1 MNINLLKYFI
11 KDRGFNRKDL
21 ADMLKLNVQTFN
33 KKVNMKADFTLIEV
47 KQLSDILSLNQKQ
60 IFDVFFAGGF
70 KHE

>member
-11 KDRGFNRKDL
+11 KDRGFERKEL
-21 ADMLKLNVQTFN
+21 ADMLRLNVQTFN

-47 KQLSDILSLNQKQ
+47 KQLSNILKLSKEQ
-60 IFDVFFAGGF
+60 IFDVFFAGGL

>member
-11 KDRGFNRKDL
+11 KDRGFDRKEL
-21 ADMLKLNVQTFN
+21 ADMLRLNVQTFN

-47 KQLSDILSLNQKQ
+47 KQLSNILKLSKEQ
-60 IFDVFFAGGF
+60 IFDVFFAGGL

>member
-11 KDRGFNRKDL
+11 KDRGFDRKDL

-33 KKVNMKADFTLIEV
+33 KKVNMRADFTLIEV
-47 KQLSDILSLNQKQ
+47 KQLSNILKLSKEQ
-60 IFDVFFAGGF
+60 IFDVFFAGGL

>member
-11 KDRGFNRKDL
+11 KDRGFDRKDL

-47 KQLSDILSLNQKQ
+47 KQLSNILKLSKEQ
-60 IFDVFFAGGF
+60 IFDVFFAGGL

>member
-11 KDRGFNRKDL
+11 KDRGFDRKDL

-47 KQLSDILSLNQKQ
+47 KQLSNILKLNKEQ
-60 IFDVFFAGGF
+60 IFDVFFAGGL